1 MPKFIVGGCVSVKE
15 WSRRDPDQQYYVS
28 QFAKDI
34 VRKQEEEA
42 LVYKSEFVKEIVGSL
57 AHKKEQVCDHEIDK
71 VNEHH
76 FEDEFM
82 YNDKARKDDNLKVTT
97 LI

>member
-15 WSRRDPDQQYYVS
+15 WLMRDPDQQSYVS
-28 QFAKDI
+28 EFAKDI
-34 VRKQEEEA
+34 VRKQEGKA
-42 LVYKSEFVKEIVGSL
+42 FVYKSEFVNEIVGSL
-57 AHKKEQVCDHEIDK
+57 AHKNEQVCDYEIEN

-82 YNDKARKDDNLKVTT
+82 YNDQARKDDNLKVTT